1 MQFICLYFFVKFCM
15 LLKLW
20 NAFIHVNCWI
30 ILTIAKLRQSCN
42 SYCMHKLQMIMLVCK
57 INIFCLHNG
66 HSLFTLLQSTTF
78 ACTCKGYPDK
88 IQTFHNTNRTKYNT
102 KIKTKQKWQNAKIQ
116 TWPNTK
122 GENTN
127 CQNTSVT
134 KYKCNKI

>member
-1 MQFICLYFFVKFCM
+1 MWIVKYFEQLQNCVKLY
-15 LLKLW
+15 
-20 NAFIHVNCWI
+20 AQIVNSNVA
-30 ILTIAKLRQSCN
+30 LE
-42 SYCMHKLQMIMLVCK
+42 

-66 HSLFTLLQSTTF
+66 HSLFTFLQSTTF
-78 ACTCKGYPDK
+78 ACTCKGYPHK